1 MKKNKIIIN
10 KDIEEL
16 KIPERLLNIITS
28 NLNDSNKKHE
38 KLNKNILS
46 EEDNLKKTYSIHSLS
61 EKIENLNKKFSSLLL
76 NYKEKSKILMEFQI
90 RNEDK
95 KNKNKIEN
103 IKNEYS
109 FIYGKLL
116 NEIEFLKQKLEKFR
130 KKHIKLEKHLEIINK
145 ENLQFKNRKLILLNK
160 LIEYKTMINSF
171 QELSNRSKINEFIN
185 NNGESSLSLN
195 SILSKEVEHSHNNI
209 MNISSIKSNVEN
221 DIDSQAKK
229 YKQTKNF

>member
-76 NYKEKSKILMEFQI
+76 NYKEKCKILMEFQI

-95 KNKNKIEN
+95 KIKNKIEN

-109 FIYGKLL
+109 FIYGKLF

-160 LIEYKTMINSF
+160 LIEYKTMINSI

-195 SILSKEVEHSHNNI
+195 SILSKEVEPSNNNI
-209 MNISSIKSNVEN
+209 MNISSIKSNIEN
-221 DIDSQAKK
+221 DIDSQVKK
-229 YKQTKNF
+229 YK

>member
-1 MKKNKIIIN
+1 
-10 KDIEEL
+10 
-16 KIPERLLNIITS
+16 
-28 NLNDSNKKHE
+28 
-38 KLNKNILS
+38 
-46 EEDNLKKTYSIHSLS
+46 
-61 EKIENLNKKFSSLLL
+61 
-76 NYKEKSKILMEFQI
+76 MEFQI

-109 FIYGKLL
+109 FIYGKLF